1 MNILFD
7 LIATQPEKNLKYHG
21 GSEYAKAVFRA
32 ILPLTSGNLFCI
44 YDSLRNLDIE
54 IRSCCEER
62 KVSLI
67 DINNYESLEPVIKK
81 YGIGKFYSALPF
93 EIAIQKR
100 IPFPKSVESVITIH
114 GLRSIELPYDTL
126 EMKYGKG
133 LKRRLKYLYKRF
145 LTSKYESVLFDAI
158 RGYLTNYSNPILITV
173 SEYSKWSLK
182 SFFPEIPESK
192 IHVLYSP
199 ITDYFTKE
207 NGNSFLLTNN
217 LKTKKYF
224 LMLSAG
230 IWQKN
235 SYRMLSAFKSLIE
248 KDLMEDYVFVV
259 VGATSRIKSQFNNS
273 KFIYMDY
280 LERDELE
287 SLFKDAHALVY
298 PSLNEGFGYPP
309 LEAFK
314 YGTGVIASAIGPVI
328 EVCGNAALYFN
339 PYSLTE
345 MKMRLIQ
352 SINDPSFI
360 NGIQPRID
368 QYEKIR
374 KKQMN
379 DLDQLVKLISS

>member
-7 LIATQPEKNLKYHG
+7 LIAAQPEKNLKYHG
-21 GSEYAKAVFRA
+21 GSEYAKAVFRT
-32 ILPLTSGNLFCI
+32 ILPLTHGRLFCI
-44 YDSLRNLDIE
+44 YDSFRYLDHE
-54 IRSCCEER
+54 IRYCCEEG
-62 KVSLI
+62 KVPLF
-67 DINNYESLEPVIKK
+67 DINNYENLDPVIKE
-81 YGIGKFYSALPF
+81 YRIERFYSALPF
-93 EIAIQKR
+93 ETAIQKR
-100 IPFPKSVESVITIH
+100 LPLPNSIESIITIH

-133 LKRRLKYLYKRF
+133 LKRGLKYLYKRF
-145 LTSKYESVLFDAI
+145 LTSRYESVLLDAI
-158 RGYLTNYSNPILITV
+158 RGYLTNYSNPVLITV

-182 SFFPEIPESK
+182 SYFPEIPESK

-207 NGNSFLLTNN
+207 SGNSFLLTNN
-217 LKTKKYF
+217 LKAKKYF
-224 LMLSAG
+224 LILSAG

-235 SYRMLSAFKSLIE
+235 SYRMLSAFRNLIE
-248 KDLMEDYVFVV
+248 GDLTRDYVFVV
-259 VGATSRIKSQFNNS
+259 VGASSRIKSQFNNS

-280 LERDELE
+280 LDREKLEL
-287 SLFKDAHALVY
+287 LFKEAHALVY

-314 YGTGVIASAIGPVI
+314 YGTGVIASSIGPVM

-345 MKMRLIQ
+345 MRLRLIQ
-352 SINDPSFI
+352 SINDHSFI

-368 QYEKIR
+368 QYDKIR
-374 KKQMN
+374 KKQRN
-379 DLDQLVKLISS
+379 DLDQLATLICS